1 MAKKE
6 MTITEM
12 KDNLGKLQEE
22 RQGIFDTLKKESRKA
37 NEQEEKRLGE
47 IAAEV
52 AEIEY
57 EIKLAEARNRQA
69 PVVKTAQKPKGNLLA
84 RAIRSRVSGQMDDE
98 VEALLEEGRRSMS
111 DAGIKA
117 DQSSLIVPM
126 EYRGNF
132 VSAQVAGDGT
142 ELITEDLLGILAPIR
157 DSLVMVK
164 AGATFLTGLK
174 GNIGIPAYS
183 GSSVAWAD
191 ETGAAANGK
200 GTFSK
205 VELTPKRLTAYVDI
219 SKQFLAQD
227 TLSTDAMLTQDL
239 ARAVAVKL
247 QATILGKDA
256 TAANK
261 PDGFFTGTPTYVVS
275 GAASFANLIA
285 LETAVPVDE
294 ALVNNLAYI
303 TSVKGAGILK
313 STLRAAS
320 VAEGF
325 ILENGRANGYPLH
338 ATTGMA
344 SGLQDGTDEEGIIFG
359 NWADFVIGQWGALD
373 ITVDPYTQAA
383 NGMVR
388 LVINSYFDAKPR
400 RKESF
405 AVGSL
410 K

>member
-1 MAKKE
+1 MKKKE
-6 MTITEM
+6 MTMTEW
-12 KDNLGKLQEE
+12 KDRLGVLQEE
-22 RQGIFDTLKKESRKA
+22 RNTLFETIKKESRKA
-37 NEQEEKRLGE
+37 NEAEEKRLGE
-47 IAAEV
+47 IASEV
-52 AEIEY
+52 AEAEF
-57 EIKLAEARNRQA
+57 EIKLAEARNKQR
-69 PVVKTAQKPKGNLLA
+69 VVATKAQQPKGSLLA
-84 RAIRSRVSGQMDDE
+84 RAIRSRLSGQTDDE
-98 VEALLEEGRRSMS
+98 VEALLEAGKRSMS
-111 DAGIKA
+111 ESGVKA
-117 DQSSLIVPM
+117 NDGSLVIPM

-132 VSAQVAGDGT
+132 ISAQVAGDGT
-142 ELITEDLLGILAPIR
+142 ELITEDILGILQPIR

-164 AGATFLTGLK
+164 AGATFLTNLK
-174 GNIGIPAYS
+174 GNIGIPSYS

-191 ETGAAANGK
+191 ETGAASNGK

-261 PDGFFTGTPTYVVS
+261 PDGFFTGTPDYVVD
-275 GAASFANLIA
+275 GAASFANMIA

-313 STLRAAS
+313 STLRAAN

-325 ILENGRANGYPLH
+325 ILKGGVANGYPVY

-344 SGLQDGTDEEGIIFG
+344 SGLQTGTDEEGIVFG

-373 ITVDPYTQAA
+373 ITVDPYTKAGD
-383 NGMVR
+383 GMVR
-388 LVINSYFDAKPR
+388 LVINAFFDAKPR

>member
-6 MTITEM
+6 MNITEL
-12 KDNLGKLQEE
+12 KDKLGVLQEE
-22 RQGIFDTLKKESRKA
+22 RNGIFEKLKAESRKA
-37 NEQEEKRLGE
+37 NADEEKRLGE
-47 IAAEV
+47 IASEV
-52 AEIEY
+52 AETEY

-69 PVVKTAQKPKGNLLA
+69 PVVKTRQKPKGNLLA
-84 RAIRSRVSGQMDDE
+84 RAIRSRLTGNMDDE
-98 VEALLEEGRRSMS
+98 VEALLEEGRRSMTE
-111 DAGIKA
+111 AGLKA
-117 DQSSLIVPM
+117 DSSSLVIPM
-126 EYRGNF
+126 EYRGDF
-132 VSAQVAGDGT
+132 ISAKVTGDGT
-142 ELITEDLLGILAPIR
+142 ELITEDLLGILQPIR

-174 GNIGIPAYS
+174 GNVGIPAYS

-191 ETGAAANGK
+191 ETGAASNGK

-205 VELTPKRLTAYVDI
+205 VELSPKRLTAYIDI

-261 PDGFFTGTPTYVVS
+261 PDGFFTGEPTYKVT
-275 GAASFANLIA
+275 GAASFANMIA
-285 LETAVPVDE
+285 LETAVPIDE

-325 ILENGRANGYPLH
+325 ILENGRANGYPLY

-344 SGLQDGTDEEGIIFG
+344 SGLQAGTDEEGIIFG

-373 ITVDPYTQAA
+373 ITVDPYTKAA
-383 NGMVR
+383 NGEVR
-388 LVINSYFDAKPR
+388 LVINAFFDAKPR

>member
-6 MTITEM
+6 MTVTEL
-12 KDNLGKLQEE
+12 KDKLGVLSEE
-22 RQGIFDTLKKESRKA
+22 RKNIFAGLQKEQRKA
-37 NEQEEKRLGE
+37 SEQEEKRLGE
-47 IAAEV
+47 IAAET

-57 EIKLAEARNRQA
+57 EIKLAEARNKQRPVIRTQQA
-69 PVVKTAQKPKGNLLA
+69 PKGNLLA
-84 RAIRSRVSGQMDDE
+84 RAIRAKLSGEVDDE
-98 VEALLEEGRRSMS
+98 IGALMEEGRRSMTE
-111 DAGIKA
+111 AGLKA
-117 DQSSLIVPM
+117 DSGSLIIPM
-126 EYRGNF
+126 EYRGDF
-132 VSAQVAGDGT
+132 VSAKVTGDGT
-142 ELITEDLLGILAPIR
+142 ELITTDLLGILTPIR

-174 GNIGIPAYS
+174 GNVGIPSYS
-183 GSSVAWAD
+183 GSTVSWKG
-191 ETGAAANGK
+191 ETATAANGK

-205 VELTPKRLTAYVDI
+205 VELSPKRLTAYLDI

-227 TLSTDAMLTQDL
+227 TMSTDAMLTADL

-247 QATILGKDA
+247 QSTILGKDA
-256 TAANK
+256 TSADK
-261 PDGFFTGTPTYVVS
+261 PDGFFTGTPTYVVK

-313 STLRAAS
+313 STLRAAN

-325 ILENGRANGYPLH
+325 ILEKGLANGYPLY

-344 SGLQDGTDEEGIIFG
+344 SGLQTATDEEGIIFG

-373 ITVDPYTQAA
+373 ITVDPYTKAA
-383 NGMVR
+383 DGEVR
-388 LVINSYFDAKPR
+388 LVINAFFDAKPR
-400 RKESF
+400 RASSF